1 MISTLLKAHDSCAS
15 LLSVQMASGFM
26 ALNLFLLDIMPLL
39 SCYILAANGFLKPR
53 FTEIVFFVPGSL
65 KSQCGK

>member
-1 MISTLLKAHDSCAS
+1 MTHVPVC
-15 LLSVQMASGFM
+15 SVYRWLQDLWH
-26 ALNLFLLDIMPLL
+26 LNLFLLDIMPLL

-65 KSQCGK
+65 KSQHGK

>member
-1 MISTLLKAHDSCAS
+1 MSPTLLKHMTLVPACSVYRWLRDLWHLD
-15 LLSVQMASGFM
+15 LL
-26 ALNLFLLDIMPLL
+26 LLDTMPLL

-65 KSQCGK
+65 RS